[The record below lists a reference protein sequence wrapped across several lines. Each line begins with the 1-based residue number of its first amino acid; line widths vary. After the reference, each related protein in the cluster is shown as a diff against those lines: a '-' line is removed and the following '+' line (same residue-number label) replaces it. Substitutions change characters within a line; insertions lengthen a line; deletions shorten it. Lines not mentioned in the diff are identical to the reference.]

1 MLWSVI
7 LLVAYAVVV
16 VVLQVRHIRQMDLRA
31 DAQYHTDL
39 YRERGRRAR

>member
-1 MLWSVI
+1 MLWPAI
-7 LLVAYAVVV
+7 IFVAYAVVV
-16 VVLQVRHIRQMDLRA
+16 VVLQVRHIRQMDRRA